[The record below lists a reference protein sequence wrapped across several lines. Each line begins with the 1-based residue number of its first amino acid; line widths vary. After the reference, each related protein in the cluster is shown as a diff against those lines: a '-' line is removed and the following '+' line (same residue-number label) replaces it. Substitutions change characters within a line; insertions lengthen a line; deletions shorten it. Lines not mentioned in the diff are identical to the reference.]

1 VKRQLSDFIG
11 SPVTDAQAD
20 TMIQAARA
28 NLAGALGTVLDDDA
42 DLARIYARHGQPPPA
57 LAAAAAGGQVQAV
70 CDRLGMLEAA
80 LATAAEQGSASMFG
94 IAYLKAVRRI
104 LFELRTGLLNRRLAE
119 EEALRL
125 LSSARHNL
133 LEAVRILHP
142 QQGPAMTEAVRARMS
157 ELHGLA
163 SDGTGQLEAM
173 HHEVM
178 RLFDHSGD
186 TALIPADR

>member
-1 VKRQLSDFIG
+1 
-11 SPVTDAQAD
+11 
-20 TMIQAARA
+20 MIQAARA

-42 DLARIYARHGQPPPA
+42 DLARIYARHGQQPPA
-57 LAAAAAGGQVQAV
+57 LAAAAAGGQVEAV

-80 LATAAEQGSASMFG
+80 LATAAEQGPASLFG

-133 LEAVRILHP
+133 REAARILHP
-142 QQGPAMTEAVRARMS
+142 QQGPAMTEAVRGRIS

-163 SDGTGQLEAM
+163 SDGTAQLEAM

-178 RLFDHSGD
+178 RLFDQSGD
-186 TALIPADR
+186 TALIPAGR